1 MKKITFSFKSL
12 LVAAG
17 LLIGNANAWATAT
30 KTLYSQNYQ
39 NASVV
44 DWTCT
49 NNPGGLSL
57 ITSGSNKYLQYYG
70 NQENSRGMYLYAN
83 NSDTYSVASLD
94 NYTVQCDFYIGA
106 YPNNGSNTFQFVF
119 LSNGTTYSS
128 SNVNYGIDT
137 STPVYLYIQQ
147 NAVSAG
153 ACTIYVSDAT
163 NAAGTLTFA
172 TGKWYTI
179 KQVITKNSSDNT
191 KRDIVTTITDDEGN
205 SIIKS
210 ADGTSA
216 LDNIQTTAVSVETL
230 GYFKGYYIRAGRY
243 QATYGID
250 NISITT
256 ETNEEVVN
264 DPVISAPVYA
274 VENRTIT
281 ITNGTSSEDNAVT
294 TYYTTDGTDPT
305 ASNYTGSFTT
315 ASKEVTITSNC
326 TVKAVAISSTA
337 AQSSIVNR
345 DITVGK
351 LTLNTPSITFT
362 KQLVKNGTY
371 YYPVV
376 EISSVNSSILGTPT
390 VDSYTATLNGSAITV
405 TDNKVTLTEA
415 GKLEVYASATN
426 YNNSAKAVFN
436 AYAYE
441 QTVSLDLDNAEAT
454 AAMGYTTPAGSGTY
468 YSKNMNYYTLQSNI
482 TDWLDGGFAT
492 YNLYEGYGIYYGSD
506 TGTGN
511 QDLKFKAAKVS
522 SDQIAHFVLGR
533 FDSSDNWSA
542 SYTTHW
548 GYATDN
554 IRQTNY
560 RMFLNLI
567 ELYSKANSEALD
579 AIFDCMNYETSSAF
593 ATYINSKFDAGEL
606 TTAAE
611 VYAAHTA
618 WQIEN
623 GTLTDGV
630 RDITKVIRNA
640 AVNDAAATDW
650 AGAGTY
656 NAESYSGAPDIYFI
670 DNNAANMWATQWVYG
685 LPAGSYQV
693 KVATRGSA
701 SNYNHVYVSNGTEDI
716 GRTEGNHVGNTG
728 GDLGNGWSWTYVPF
742 TITETTDILLGFYK
756 NDTEWAGCDDWHMYR
771 IESVSATIS
780 DAGYATFSSAYALDL
795 TSANTPTGL
804 TAYYVEKGNLTATS
818 APFTTINQ
826 TVAAGQGILLKG
838 TAGSSYDIKV
848 VASGNALENNALVA
862 TDGSAIAV
870 GNYVFAYE
878 IANPSTTAGFYYVSE
893 ATDPVAA
900 GKAYL
905 DPTTL
910 SVKAL
915 YIPFNGTATG
925 VEAVEAAEAEAD
937 GVIYNLNGQVVTKDY
952 KGIVIKNGKKYF
964 NK

>member
-1 MKKITFSFKSL
+1 MRVL

-17 LLIGNANAWATAT
+17 LCVGANAWATAT
-30 KTLYSQNYQ
+30 RTLFSQNYQ
-39 NASVV
+39 NASAV
-44 DWTCT
+44 DWTCPD
-49 NNPGGLSL
+49 NAGGLSL
-57 ITSGSNKYLQYYG
+57 ITSGSNKYLQYSG
-70 NQENSRGMYLYAN
+70 GSNNSRGMYLYAN

-128 SNVNYGIDT
+128 NNVNYGVDT
-137 STPVYLYIQQ
+137 SKPVYLYIQQ
-147 NAVSAG
+147 NAVSDG
-153 ACTIYVSDAT
+153 ACKIYVSDAT

-172 TGKWYTI
+172 TEKWYTI

-210 ADGTSA
+210 ADGNSA

-230 GYFKGYYIRAGRY
+230 GYFKGYYIRSGK
-243 QATYGID
+243 TNEVYGVD
-250 NISITT
+250 NLAITT
-256 ETNEEVVN
+256 EVDEEVVN
-264 DPVISAPVYA
+264 DPVISNPVYA

-337 AQSSIVNR
+337 VQSFIVNR

-351 LTLNTPSITFT
+351 LTLNTPSITF

-376 EISSVNSSILGTPT
+376 EISSDNSSILGTPT

-630 RDITKVIRNA
+630 RDITGVIRNA

-656 NAESYSGAPDIYFI
+656 SGEQYTGAPDTYFI
-670 DNNAANMWATQWVYG
+670 DNYAAQMWATQTVYG

-693 KVATRGSA
+693 KVATRGWA

-742 TITETTDILLGFYK
+742 TITETTDIILGFYK
-756 NDTEWAGCDDWHMYR
+756 NATEWAGCDDWHMYK
-771 IESVSATIS
+771 IESVSVTVS
-780 DAGYATFSSAYALDL
+780 DAGMATYVPSYDLNFSETSIEAYKVKVSTKGVAILTKVTQVPAGTPVLLYKDGGATENIPVMTGAAAVSDNDL
-795 TSANTPTGL
+795 VAGTGAAVATTDGEYTNMILNNIGGNVGFYFANG
-804 TAYYVEKGNLTATS
+804 
-818 APFTTINQ
+818 Q
-826 TVAAGQGILLKG
+826 TVAANRAYLHIATTLAPDAVVGSRMVMVFGDEAMGIESAKSEELKVKSEVFNLKG
-838 TAGSSYDIKV
+838 QR
-848 VASGNALENNALVA
+848 VAQ
-862 TDGSAIAV
+862 
-870 GNYVFAYE
+870 
-878 IANPSTTAGFYYVSE
+878 
-893 ATDPVAA
+893 
-900 GKAYL
+900 
-905 DPTTL
+905 PT
-910 SVKAL
+910 KGL
-915 YIPFNGTATG
+915 YI
-925 VEAVEAAEAEAD
+925 V
-937 GVIYNLNGQVVTKDY
+937 
-952 KGIVIKNGKKYF
+952 NGKKVVI
-964 NK
+964 K